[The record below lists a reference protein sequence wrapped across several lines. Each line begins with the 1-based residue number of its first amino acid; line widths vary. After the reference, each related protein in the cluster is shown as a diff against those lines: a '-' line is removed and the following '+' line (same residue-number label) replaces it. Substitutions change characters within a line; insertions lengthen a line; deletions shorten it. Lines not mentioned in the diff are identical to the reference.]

1 MNQVLQL
8 DNFGVYKRN
17 LRNMGGFN
25 RIECNPSLS
34 PAEKIRRTAELHVNI
49 FLGTNLQDKKVNEYL
64 HLLCTEIIH
73 KSKDTL

>member
-17 LRNMGGFN
+17 LRNMGNFN
-25 RIECNPSLS
+25 RIEYNATLS

-49 FLGTNLQDKKVNEYL
+49 FLGTNLQDKKVKEYL
-64 HLLCTEIIH
+64 HLLCSEVLH